1 MTTVNVNKEQVEQVN
16 KERGDNEEETEEE
29 KNEKND
35 NEKAVSPCLI
45 AYCSE
50 VLREI
55 TNRDFLII
63 IDGLYHKENIIIG

>member
-1 MTTVNVNKEQVEQVN
+1 MK
-16 KERGDNEEETEEE
+16 KRL
-29 KNEKND
+29 KRRKMKKND

-55 TNRDFLII
+55 TNRDFLLI

>member
-1 MTTVNVNKEQVEQVN
+1 MK
-16 KERGDNEEETEEE
+16 KRL
-29 KNEKND
+29 KRRIIKKND

-45 AYCSE
+45 AYCRE

-55 TNRDFLII
+55 TNRDFLLI